1 MDAVNMS
8 ETHFLLQARPALPSG
23 ILDGETDTT
32 TTDSHDWDVSP
43 LTGFMPFNQPI
54 SRLAL
59 PWSLWEDALDDA
71 KSISLSLGDMSPPS
85 GDAIDLSSRWRARI
99 VAMPLVDIA
108 GITVKEPI
116 LRRAHLVL
124 AFILH
129 FYIHSSPQDANNAI
143 TIPRSLAVPLLRVS
157 SFLQLPPVLT
167 YSDTVLYNWHLL
179 DPEKSISEINIG
191 ITNTLSSTPD
201 ETHFYLTSARIE
213 LRGVKALDLM
223 RASMNEAF
231 VANATAITRITSY

>member
-71 KSISLSLGDMSPPS
+71 KSTPLSLADATSPS
-85 GDAIDLSSRWRARI
+85 RDAVDLSSRWRARI
-99 VAMPLVDIA
+99 VDMPLIDIA
-108 GITVKEPI
+108 GIAVKEPT

-129 FYIHSSPQDANNAI
+129 FYIHSSPPQNANNAI
-143 TIPRSLAVPLLRVS
+143 VIPRSLAVPLLRVCS
-157 SFLQLPPVLT
+157 LLQLPPVLT
-167 YSDTVLYNWHLL
+167 YSDTVLYN
-179 DPEKSISEINIG
+179 
-191 ITNTLSSTPD
+191 
-201 ETHFYLTSARIE
+201 
-213 LRGVKALDLM
+213 
-223 RASMNEAF
+223 
-231 VANATAITRITSY
+231 